1 MKNRR
6 LASLLTFTILS
17 SLILSDLSSVKVY
30 GETGLSL
37 SEGTGKGPAVEVI
50 RVDDEGNEI
59 HEDTGAKSSGKEDT
73 GIPEVPTT
81 SENMSY
87 EEDLSGYAF
96 SPDGIEMTTINI
108 GTSDD
113 LIELAKNCRLDT
125 WSRDKNIVLTDDIVL
140 DGSDF
145 KYIPTFGGIFD
156 GKGHTI
162 SGLTVSDSES
172 YTGLFCITQESALI
186 KDLKVE
192 GSLAPSGRQMATG
205 GIVGDNYGAISNC
218 SFTGNVN
225 GYDYSGG
232 IAGYNEQ
239 TGRISNCKS
248 SGYVM
253 GMHFTG
259 GITGYNLGTI
269 SGCTN
274 ECKLNISSVDETVSI
289 KDLRIDQY
297 ADKIKNL
304 FGDNNKQDSTN
315 IINSTVDTGGICGYS
330 QGVIISCVNNGLIGY
345 EHVGYNVGGIAGRQN
360 GYIDLCVN
368 NGEVYGRKDVGG
380 IVGQAEPYVVI
391 DITEDIIGQLTSN
404 MNTLHDLV
412 NVTLN
417 DAGDESSLIT
427 ARLNMV
433 KNFTDKALNDTSY
446 LTNETEDFIN
456 KAMDSGTEVISR
468 IDHALEE
475 SAKSGGMLDKT
486 KQGFT
491 DASTAASNLTKAV
504 DDLDIYKYM
513 NESEKVSYNEAKKNI
528 DSANSDY
535 QRMLDEHRSSEFNYY
550 YIKSVS
556 AVSSNSSHRSVSSDI
571 VFVDA
576 GGNPVDVSSLGD
588 DPAAYKDIKVMRR
601 NLTTD
606 PPTLAS
612 FPSSSGE
619 FAESDDQ
626 LDTEAQTAAEAAILA
641 NSEKEFRNKYGMS
654 YPEYLSQNVTVIEQ
668 IISSHLQEM
677 SDETRKDVRYAIDYT
692 KRTMSDFA
700 GAVNETKNIVS
711 DINSRPDI
719 SLPKL
724 SPEYQAR
731 SNSLVANIQGMSD
744 NLGFLNNE
752 MNSSNQQLVDD
763 MIKVNDQFNVIMLLI
778 ADAIDGVLDAD
789 YTDVYEDN
797 SLAVA
802 EDCTDAT
809 IADSINYGAIHGDI
823 DTSGIAGTMAI
834 EYDFDL
840 ESDVTGIKD
849 AATGTTYRTKC
860 VLRHDKNEGFIDG
873 VKSYVGG
880 MCGLQEMGTI
890 LHCQNYGKLKSNS
903 GDYVGGISGKSLST
917 IHDSFTK
924 GILTGRDYIGGITG
938 MGYDIR
944 GCCSLPTITGNGSF
958 HGAIAG
964 DNSPD
969 GRIYANYFVS
979 DEEAG
984 INRVSY
990 SGKAEPVSYEE
1001 LINTEGIP
1009 PEFKTIRVSFILD
1022 DETIDTEE
1030 YNYGDS
1036 LTSLPLELSDGEYI
1050 LWDWENSKLDDLRSD
1065 TELTGVTARYL
1076 TTLAGI
1082 QLRST
1087 GQSAVLVDGK
1097 FTRDDLFSSTLIN
1110 DADPDIIERWQL
1122 TVPNDLAP
1130 EHLIRYCPPDG
1141 VSDVNIYLLNGSE
1154 RTGVELAQMGK
1165 YVTFTA
1171 PGNEVEFLVEDADL
1185 NPFMKYLKY
1194 EIAGGACFLAII
1206 LAIIFSKKER
1216 RKKADKAGGKS
1227 PDRNSSDKKTPGK
1240 NPSGKK
1246 SPGKKS
1252 SGKKSSG
1259 NESSVRKLSGEKS
1272 SDSKNMDNDIID
1284 LDLDKE

>member
-6 LASLLTFTILS
+6 LAALMTFSVLS
-17 SLILSDLSSVKVY
+17 SLILGDLTAIRTY
-30 GETGLSL
+30 GKGNLSL
-37 SEGTGKGPAVEVI
+37 SEGTGKSPLVEVI

-59 HEDTGAKSSGKEDT
+59 REDAGKSGNDDT
-73 GIPEVPTT
+73 ENSDNIPTT
-81 SENMSY
+81 SANMSY
-87 EEDLSGYAF
+87 EDDLSG
-96 SPDGIEMTTINI
+96 PDFLSAPTEMTTIYVGNA
-108 GTSDD
+108 DD
-113 LIELAKNCRLDT
+113 LIDLSKNCRLDT

-140 DGSDF
+140 DGSGF

-156 GKGHTI
+156 GNGHTI
-162 SGLTVSDSES
+162 SGLTVSDAES

-192 GSLAPSGRQMATG
+192 GSLAPSGSQIATG
-205 GIVGDNYGAISNC
+205 GIVGDNYGTISNC
-218 SFTGNVN
+218 FFKGNVN

-239 TGRISNCKS
+239 SGKISNCSS
-248 SGYVM
+248 SGIVM

-274 ECKLNISSVDETVSI
+274 DCKINITSVDETISI
-289 KDLRIDQY
+289 KDLSIDQY

-315 IINSTVDTGGICGYS
+315 IINSTVDAGGICGYS

-345 EHVGYNVGGIAGRQN
+345 EHVGYNIGGIAGRQN

-368 NGEVYGRKDVGG
+368 NGEIYGRKDVGG

-412 NVTLN
+412 NLTLN
-417 DAGDESSLIT
+417 DAGDESNLIT

-433 KNFTDKALNDTSY
+433 KSFTDKALNDTSY
-446 LTNETEDFIN
+446 LANETEDFIN
-456 KAMDSGTEVISR
+456 KAMDSGTEIVNR
-468 IDHALEE
+468 IDYALEE
-475 SAKSGGMLDKT
+475 SAKSGGMLDRT
-486 KQGFT
+486 RQGFS

-513 NESEKVSYNEAKKNI
+513 SESEKVSYNEAKNNI
-528 DSANSDY
+528 DNANNDST
-535 QRMLDEHRSSEFNYY
+535 RMLNEHRDREYDYY
-550 YIKSVS
+550 YIKSISSVS
-556 AVSSNSSHRSVSSDI
+556 NNSSHRSVSSDI
-571 VFVDA
+571 VFVDNNN
-576 GGNPVDVSSLGD
+576 NPVDISALGD
-588 DPAAYKDIKVMRR
+588 NPEAYKGIKVMRR
-601 NLTTD
+601 DLTTD
-606 PPTLAS
+606 PPTLTP
-612 FPSSSGE
+612 FPSQSGE
-619 FAESDDQ
+619 FADSDSQ
-626 LDTEAQTAAEAAILA
+626 LDTEAQAVAEAAILT
-641 NSEKEFRNKYGMS
+641 NSEKEFKSKYGMP
-654 YPEYLSQNVTVIEQ
+654 YPEYLSQNVRVIEQ
-668 IISSHLQEM
+668 IITSHLQEM
-677 SDETRKDVRYAIDYT
+677 TDETRRDLKYAVDYT
-692 KRTMSDFA
+692 KQTMSDFA
-700 GAVNETKNIVS
+700 GAVNETKNIVTGITS
-711 DINSRPDI
+711 KPDI
-719 SLPKL
+719 SFPKL

-789 YTDVYEDN
+789 YTDIYEDN

-809 IADSINYGAIHGDI
+809 IADSINYGSVHGDI

-840 ESDVTGIKD
+840 ESDLTGIKD

-860 VLRHDKNEGFIDG
+860 VLRHDKNEGYVEG
-873 VKSYVGG
+873 VKNYVGG

-903 GDYVGGISGKSLST
+903 GDYVGGISGQSLST
-917 IHDSFTK
+917 IHDSYTK
-924 GILTGRDYIGGITG
+924 GILAGRDYLGGIAG

-944 GCCSLPTITGNGSF
+944 GCYSLPTIMSSGSC

-979 DEEAG
+979 DDEAG
-984 INRVSY
+984 INRISY
-990 SGKAEPVSYEE
+990 SGKAEPLSYKD
-1001 LINTEGIP
+1001 LISIEGMP

-1022 DETIDTEE
+1022 DETIDTED
-1030 YNYGDS
+1030 YNYGDNIEY
-1036 LTSLPLELSDGEYI
+1036 LPLELSDGEYI
-1050 LWDWENSKLDDLRSD
+1050 LWDWDASGLDNLKSD
-1065 TELTGVTARYL
+1065 TELNGTTARYL

-1082 QLRST
+1082 QHRES
-1087 GQSAVLVDGK
+1087 GQSAVLVDGR
-1097 FTRDDLFSSTLIN
+1097 FTKDDQFSSSLQN

-1122 TVPNDLAP
+1122 TIPDDSAG

-1141 VSDVNIYLLNGSE
+1141 VKDVKIYLLKGSD
-1154 RTGVELAQMGK
+1154 RTEPELSKMGK
-1165 YVTFTA
+1165 YFTFTA
-1171 PGNEVEFLVEDADL
+1171 PDNEVVFQVEDAGL
-1185 NPFMKYLKY
+1185 NILMKYLKY
-1194 EIAGGACFLAII
+1194 EIAGGAGILVILLALII
-1206 LAIIFSKKER
+1206 SKRSKK
-1216 RKKADKAGGKS
+1216 KKALKADPKS
-1227 PDRNSSDKKTPGK
+1227 TDENAAK
-1240 NPSGKK
+1240 
-1246 SPGKKS
+1246 
-1252 SGKKSSG
+1252 
-1259 NESSVRKLSGEKS
+1259 
-1272 SDSKNMDNDIID
+1272 DNIID
-1284 LDLDKE
+1284 IDLDKE

>member
-6 LASLLTFTILS
+6 LASLLTFSILS
-17 SLILSDLSSVKVY
+17 SLILGDLSSVRAY
-30 GETGLSL
+30 GETKLSL

-59 HEDTGAKSSGKEDT
+59 HEETEEGSSAKTDAGTPDT
-73 GIPEVPTT
+73 PTT

-87 EEDLSGYAF
+87 EDDLSGLHFPA
-96 SPDGIEMTTINI
+96 DIREMTVINV
-108 GTSDD
+108 GSADD
-113 LIELAKNCRLDT
+113 MIELAKNCRLDT
-125 WSRDKNIVLTDDIVL
+125 WSRDKNVVLTDDIVL

-156 GKGHTI
+156 GNGHTI
-162 SGLTVSDSES
+162 SGLAVSDSES

-205 GIVGDNYGAISNC
+205 GIAGDNYGAISNC

-225 GYDYSGG
+225 GYDYTGG

-239 TGRISNCKS
+239 TGKISSCKS

-274 ECKLNISSVDETVSI
+274 ECKLNISSVDETLSI
-289 KDLRIDQY
+289 KDLNIDQY
-297 ADKIKNL
+297 ANKIKNL

-360 GYIDLCVN
+360 GYIDMCVN

-417 DAGDESSLIT
+417 DAGDESNLVT

-433 KNFTDKALNDTSY
+433 KSFTDKALNDTSY
-446 LTNETEDFIN
+446 LANETEDFIN
-456 KAMDSGTEVISR
+456 RAMDSGTEVINR
-468 IDHALEE
+468 IDYALEE
-475 SAKSGGMLDKT
+475 SAKRDGMLDKT
-486 KQGFT
+486 RQGFT

-513 NESEKVSYNEAKKNI
+513 SESEKVSYNEARKNI
-528 DSANSDY
+528 DSANGDY
-535 QRMLDEHRSSEFNYY
+535 QQMLNDHRSNEYNYY

-571 VFVDA
+571 VFIDSS
-576 GGNPVDVSSLGD
+576 GNPVDVSSLGD
-588 DPAAYKDIKVMRR
+588 DPAAYKGVKVMRR
-601 NLTTD
+601 DLTTD
-606 PPTLAS
+606 PPTLNP
-612 FPSSSGE
+612 FPSQSGQ
-619 FAESDDQ
+619 FASSDDQ
-626 LDTEAQTAAEAAILA
+626 LDTEASTVAEAAILA
-641 NSEKEFRNKYGMS
+641 NAEKDFKSQYGMP
-654 YPEYLSQNVTVIEQ
+654 YPEYLAANVTTIEQ
-668 IISSHLQEM
+668 IVSSHLQEM

-692 KRTMSDFA
+692 KQTMSDFA
-700 GAVNETKNIVS
+700 GAVKETKNIVS
-711 DINSRPDI
+711 DISSRPDI

-873 VKSYVGG
+873 VNSYVGG

-890 LHCQNYGKLKSNS
+890 LHCQNYGKIKSNS
-903 GDYVGGISGKSLST
+903 GDYVGGISGQSLST
-917 IHDSFTK
+917 IHDSYAK
-924 GILTGRDYIGGITG
+924 GILDGGDYIGGITG

-944 GCCSLPTITGNGSF
+944 GCYSLPTILGYGSC

-964 DNSPD
+964 DNDPD
-969 GRIYANYFVS
+969 GRIFANYFVS

-990 SGKAEPVSYEE
+990 SGKAEPLSYVE
-1001 LINTEGIP
+1001 LISTEGMP

-1022 DETIDTEE
+1022 DETIDTED

-1036 LTSLPLELSDGEYI
+1036 VDSLPLGLSDGEYI
-1050 LWDWENSKLDDLRSD
+1050 LWDWENSKLDDLKSD
-1065 TELTGVTARYL
+1065 TELTGVKARYI

-1082 QLRST
+1082 QLRSS

-1097 FTRDDLFSSTLIN
+1097 FTKDDQFSATLKN
-1110 DADPDIIERWQL
+1110 DADPDIIEHWQL
-1122 TVPNDLAP
+1122 IVPNDQASG
-1130 EHLIRYCPPDG
+1130 HLIRYCPPDG
-1141 VSDVNIYLLNGSE
+1141 VTDVNIYLLNGSDRVSAE
-1154 RTGVELAQMGK
+1154 VSKMGK

-1171 PGNEVEFLVEDADL
+1171 SGNDVEFLVEDAGL
-1185 NPFMKYLKY
+1185 NPLMKYLKY
-1194 EIAGGACFLAII
+1194 EIAGGAGILAII
-1206 LAIIFSKKER
+1206 LAVIISKRSK
-1216 RKKADKAGGKS
+1216 RKKAAGTGVKS
-1227 PDRNSSDKKTPGK
+1227 S
-1240 NPSGKK
+1240 
-1246 SPGKKS
+1246 GKKS
-1252 SGKKSSG
+1252 SGKKSPD
-1259 NESSVRKLSGEKS
+1259 KKS
-1272 SDSKNMDNDIID
+1272 SGSDSPEDDIID
-1284 LDLDKE
+1284 IDLDKEQP

>member
-1 MKNRR
+1 MTMRNKR
-6 LASLLTFTILS
+6 LAALMIFTLLATTV
-17 SLILSDLSSVKVY
+17 LSDLTLIKAY
-30 GETGLSL
+30 GETNLNL
-37 SEGTGKGPAVEVI
+37 TEGTGKGPAVEVI
-50 RVDDEGNEI
+50 RVDEEGNEI
-59 HEDTGAKSSGKEDT
+59 HEETDKKSSGKDDKEEGDRQ
-73 GIPEVPTT
+73 PVT

-87 EEDLSGYAF
+87 EEDLSGFTF
-96 SPDGIEMTTINI
+96 STDGLEMTTV
-108 GTSDD
+108 TVSTPDD
-113 LIELAKNCRLDT
+113 MIELAKNCRLDT
-125 WSRDKNIVLTDDIVL
+125 WSRDKNVVLTDDIIL

-156 GKGHTI
+156 GNGHTI
-162 SGLTVSDSES
+162 SGLTVSDAES

-186 KDLKVE
+186 KNLRVE
-192 GSLAPSGRQMATG
+192 GSLVPSGKQMATG

-218 SFTGNVN
+218 TFDGNIN
-225 GYDYSGG
+225 GYDYTGG

-239 TGRISNCKS
+239 TGTISSCKS

-259 GITGYNLGTI
+259 GIAGYNLGTI

-274 ECKLNISSVDETVSI
+274 ECKINISSVDETISI
-289 KDLRIDQY
+289 KDLNIDQY
-297 ADKIKNL
+297 ASKIKNL
-304 FGDNNKQDSTN
+304 FGDNNKQDSTS
-315 IINSTVDTGGICGYS
+315 IINSTVDVGGICGYS
-330 QGVIISCVNNGLIGY
+330 QGVIISCVNNELVGY
-345 EHVGYNVGGIAGRQN
+345 EHVGYNIGGIVGRQN
-360 GYIDLCVN
+360 GYVDLCVN
-368 NGEVYGRKDVGG
+368 NGEIYGRKDVGG
-380 IVGQAEPYVVI
+380 IVGQAEPYVII

-417 DAGDESSLIT
+417 DAGDESNLIT

-433 KNFTDKALNDTSY
+433 KSFTDKALNDTSY
-446 LTNETEDFIN
+446 LANETENFIN
-456 KAMDSGTEVISR
+456 DVMDSGTEVINR
-468 IDHALEE
+468 IDYAMKE
-475 SAKSGGMLDKT
+475 SAKNGGVLDQT
-486 KQGFT
+486 KKGFT

-513 NESEKVSYNEAKKNI
+513 SESEKVSYNQAKKNI
-528 DSANSDY
+528 DDANNDY
-535 QRMLDEHRSSEFNYY
+535 KRLLDDHRGNEYNYY
-550 YIKSVS
+550 YINYINTVKGTSRHQS
-556 AVSSNSSHRSVSSDI
+556 LSSDI
-571 VFVDA
+571 IFVDA
-576 GGNPVDVSSLGD
+576 NNNPVDISTLSD
-588 DPAAYKDIKVMRR
+588 NKAAYNELKVVRR
-601 NLTTD
+601 DKSTE
-606 PPTLAS
+606 PPTLTL
-612 FPSSSGE
+612 FPSTSGS
-619 FAESDDQ
+619 FAKSDEQ
-626 LDTEAQTAAEAAILA
+626 LDTEAQAAAEASILA
-641 NSEKEFRNKYGMS
+641 NAEKEFREKYGMP
-654 YPEYLSQNVTVIEQ
+654 YPEYLARNIDTIET
-668 IISSHLQEM
+668 IIASHLQEM
-677 SDETRKDVRYAIDYT
+677 TDETRRDLKYAVDYT
-692 KRTMSDFA
+692 RQTMSDFA

-711 DINSRPDI
+711 EISSRPNI

-752 MNSSNQQLVDD
+752 MNSSNQNLVDD

-809 IADSINYGAIHGDI
+809 IADSINYGTVHGDI

-860 VLRHDKNEGFIDG
+860 VLRHDKNEGYVEG
-873 VKSYVGG
+873 VKNYVGG
-880 MCGLQEMGTI
+880 MCGLQEMGTV

-917 IHDSFTK
+917 IHDSYTK
-924 GILTGRDYIGGITG
+924 GILAGRDYIGGITG

-944 GCCSLPTITGNGSF
+944 GCYSLPTVMGSGSC

-964 DNSPD
+964 DNNPD
-969 GRIYANYFVS
+969 GRIFANYFVS

-990 SGKAEPVSYEE
+990 SGKAEPISYEG
-1001 LINTEGIP
+1001 LLGIEGIP
-1009 PEFKTIRVSFILD
+1009 PEFKTIKVSFILD
-1022 DETIDTEE
+1022 DEVIDTEE

-1050 LWDWENSKLDDLRSD
+1050 LWDWENSSLADLKSD
-1065 TELTGVTARYL
+1065 TELTGSTARYM

-1082 QLRST
+1082 QLRPS

-1097 FTRDDLFSSTLIN
+1097 FTQEDLFTATLKT
-1110 DADPDIIERWQL
+1110 DDDPAVIEKWL
-1122 TVPNDLAP
+1122 LEIPNDSQN

-1141 VSDVNIYLLNGSE
+1141 VEDVKIYLLNGDE
-1154 RTGVELAQMGK
+1154 RVDTELVKMGK
-1165 YVTFTA
+1165 YFTFTVQ
-1171 PGNEVEFLVEDADL
+1171 GNEVNFIVEDTGS

-1194 EIAGGACFLAII
+1194 EIAGGAGLLAII
-1206 LAIIFSKKER
+1206 LAAIISKKAKK
-1216 RKKADKAGGKS
+1216 RKAKKQEAKS
-1227 PDRNSSDKKTPGK
+1227 PD
-1240 NPSGKK
+1240 SGD
-1246 SPGKKS
+1246 
-1252 SGKKSSG
+1252 
-1259 NESSVRKLSGEKS
+1259 NE
-1272 SDSKNMDNDIID
+1272 DDIID
-1284 LDLDKE
+1284 LDLDKDPS